1 MGGTAM
7 YECSFCGSTEGKHA
21 PLCQSCGALRYP
33 IVTSGS
39 SQAISSRQEKLKY
52 SAIAAATIFIPG
64 SLLMFAFV
72 GIRRFSF
79 IKKT

>member
-1 MGGTAM
+1 MS
-7 YECSFCGSTEGKHA
+7 ECSFCGSTEGKHA

-33 IVTSGS
+33 VVTSRS
-39 SQAISSRQEKLKY
+39 SQAISRQNKLKY

-64 SLLMFAFV
+64 SLLIFAFV

-79 IKKT
+79 IKKN

>member
-1 MGGTAM
+1 MPQ
-7 YECSFCGSTEGKHA
+7 CSFCGSTEDKQV

-33 IVTSGS
+33 VAVAKP
-39 SQAISSRQEKLKY
+39 QAINRQDKLKY

-64 SLLMFAFV
+64 SLLIFAFV